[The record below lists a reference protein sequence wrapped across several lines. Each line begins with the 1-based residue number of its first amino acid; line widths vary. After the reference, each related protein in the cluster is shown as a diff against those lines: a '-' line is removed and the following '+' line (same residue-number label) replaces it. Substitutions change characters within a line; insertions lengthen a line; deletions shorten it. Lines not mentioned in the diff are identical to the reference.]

1 MDIITMLILSKI
13 LFRLDKKI
21 IVFLYFFNNQQIK
34 LLLVNYAYL
43 FVLTSNKYNTRIRKI
58 YGIKYNNINKEL
70 EYEEKLFKAKLK
82 IKT

>member
-1 MDIITMLILSKI
+1 MDIITMLILSNI

-21 IVFLYFFNNQQIK
+21 IVSLYFLNNQQIK

-43 FVLTSNKYNTRIRKI
+43 FYSFLINIIHVLEKI
-58 YGIKYNNINKEL
+58 YGIKYNNINKEF
-70 EYEEKLFKAKLK
+70 EYEKKPFKAKLK

>member
-58 YGIKYNNINKEL
+58 YGIKYNNINKEF
-70 EYEEKLFKAKLK
+70 EYEKKLFKAKLK